1 MNSYSASKKNFLT
14 IFCISLLLFSTKWVL
29 SFLYF
34 NNEDL
39 TIKIIND
46 SIADSHT
53 YFHYI
58 KSLANLD
65 FNALYNTE
73 LSTIYYLPIPYGSVI
88 FHTIFYKL
96 FGDLSFILLELIG
109 VFLFILIFFSIFRL
123 LSFSTV
129 TSILISTSL
138 YILPEA
144 LLSFK
149 YFGIVELKSFAE
161 NFYNLRFPRPFVA
174 NLLFFAF
181 LYILIKIH
189 LSKTLFNI
197 KNLFSLSIIFAL
209 SFSSFFF
216 LFLNQIVTFI
226 LYLIVFYKQEIFTEL
241 KKKYL
246 KIFYPSLLFIF
257 ITTPFIFIIF
267 NANPD
272 YIERMGVIEISSS
285 DKVFLIK
292 HYISKIFRL
301 KLLAVYALL
310 IFSYFFMKKFN
321 KDNLKYIYI
330 FYILFISSLIT
341 PIVFILLSKKIAF
354 LYHFN
359 NTVVI
364 CVVLLF
370 LVLTLININFLL
382 NKIGIKIKNIYFFT
396 FIFFLI
402 LFFHNFNEYKKFKNN
417 DLRVEKN
424 EIINL
429 IITNKLVD
437 FNTAKILTF
446 DRSFMTW
453 SILKG
458 NKNLL
463 VVDGTYTSRDSSII
477 ENDLINAFKFFKLK
491 EEDFKNFI
499 SNKKIGYRYNNPILK
514 SFFWQ
519 KYTANSFHRYNKS
532 NDFDKEVL
540 DFILSSSPYY
550 AHQFAIPN
558 YELKRLQNKF
568 KLNDLDK
575 SFNPDIII
583 NNKNYLLFNNID
595 IDNNEYCKKYVGN
608 KLDLY
613 LLKKFCD

>member
-29 SFLYF
+29 SFIYY

-58 KSLANLD
+58 KSLANLN

-123 LSFSTV
+123 LSFSIF
-129 TSILISTSL
+129 TSILISIFL
-138 YILPEA
+138 YVLPEV
-144 LLSFK
+144 LLFFK
-149 YFGIVELKSFAE
+149 YFGIVELKSFAD

-189 LSKTLFNI
+189 LNKTLFNI
-197 KNLFSLSIIFAL
+197 KNLFSLSIIFSL

-241 KKKYL
+241 KKKCL
-246 KIFYPSLLFIF
+246 KILYPSLLFIF
-257 ITTPFIFIIF
+257 ITAPFIFIIF

-272 YIERMGVIEISSS
+272 YMERMGVIEISSS
-285 DKVFLIK
+285 DKVYLIK

-310 IFSYFFMKKFN
+310 ICSYFFMKKFN

-370 LVLTLININFLL
+370 LVLTLININF
-382 NKIGIKIKNIYFFT
+382 
-396 FIFFLI
+396 FLI
-402 LFFHNFNEYKKFKNN
+402 LIFHNFNEYKRFKIN

-424 EIINL
+424 EIID
-429 IITNKLVD
+429 LVINNRMVD
-437 FNTAKILTF
+437 LNTAKILTF
-446 DRSFMTW
+446 DRSIMTW

-458 NKNLL
+458 NRNLL

-477 ENDLINAFKFFKLK
+477 ENDLINAFKFYKLK
-491 EEDFKNFI
+491 EEDFESFI

-540 DFILSSSPYY
+540 DFILTSSPYY
-550 AHQFAIPN
+550 SHQFAIPN
-558 YELKRLQNKF
+558 YELNRLLNKF
-568 KLNDLDK
+568 KSTVLDK
-575 SFNPDIII
+575 NYTPDIII
-583 NNKNYLLFNNID
+583 NNKNYLLFNKID
-595 IDNNEYCKKYVGN
+595 IDNNSYCKKYVG
-608 KLDLY
+608 KKVDLY
-613 LLKKFCD
+613 FLKKFCD